1 MNEPASL
8 GASLTKTR
16 TVNVKHVEW
25 RFHTGQIDAWRSME
39 QYAAFRGPIDKNPYP
54 RWTSVAA
61 GRRWGKTVLAARW
74 IMKGAY
80 EDACAGLSGS
90 KGLSWIV
97 TPTEGQGRIL
107 WRKLVEED
115 PGWITGKRGSELKP
129 IMILIGSATI
139 EFHTAAAFSGNVGE
153 GIRRLLIDES
163 GEIPEHVFQQDL
175 RPTLSDYVGP
185 ALFIGTPKGRRSW
198 FWDMYRK
205 GRDPSEKNHASFG
218 GRSHENVYIPE
229 SDFIEMAADMPDRLY
244 RQEILA
250 EFLSMEGA
258 VFRDIGRL
266 RDPDWLSGAGETPGR
281 LDPKLN
287 IKTLVLGIDLGRRQN
302 FTVIHG
308 LGRGSVTF
316 ENGESTVWRSTW
328 WDRFQSIDWPTQRAR
343 IKAQWLKLG
352 KPLVVID
359 ATHGSVGDPIAD
371 NLEENG
377 VPVYRFEFTGPSRRG
392 LLDRMIVGTENA
404 ELTLPDEPLCINE
417 FDAFEMKETKLG
429 TVRYEVPESGH
440 DDCVFAA
447 ALALHGSDY
456 VGRGSVAGIASGFA
470 DMIEDLEK
478 PNPYR
483 IE

>member
-1 MNEPASL
+1 M
-8 GASLTKTR
+8 
-16 TVNVKHVEW
+16 VKQVEW
-25 RFHTGQIDAWRSME
+25 RFHTGQMDLWDSKA
-39 QYAAFRGPIDKNPYP
+39 
-54 RWTSVAA
+54 RWKACAA
-61 GRRWGKTVLAARW
+61 GRRWGKSLTASRW
-74 IMKGAY
+74 IMRGAY

-90 KGLSWIV
+90 KALSWIV
-97 TPTEGQGRIL
+97 TPTEKQGRIL
-107 WRKLVEED
+107 WRKLLEED

-139 EFHTAAAFSGNVGE
+139 EFHTAAAFSGIVGE
-153 GIRRLLIDES
+153 GIRRLLVDES
-163 GEIPEHVFQQDL
+163 GEIPERVWRQDL
-175 RPTLSDYVGP
+175 RPTLIDYGAP
-185 ALFIGTPKGRRSW
+185 GLFIGTPKGRRSW
-198 FWDMYRK
+198 FWEIYRR
-205 GRDPSEKNHASFG
+205 GLDPTEKNYASFG
-218 GRSHENVYIPE
+218 GSSLENPYIPNVE
-229 SDFIEMAADMPDRLY
+229 QEIAEIARDMTDRLY

-258 VFRDIGRL
+258 IFRDIGRL
-266 RDPDWLSGAGETPGR
+266 RDPDWISGAGEVPGR
-281 LDPKLN
+281 LDPKHN

-316 ENGESTVWRSTW
+316 ENGEKTGWRSTW
-328 WDRFQSIDWPTQRAR
+328 WDRFQSVDWPTQRAR
-343 IKAQWLKLG
+343 IKAQWIKLS

-371 NLEENG
+371 NLEQQEG
-377 VPVYRFEFTGPSRRG
+377 IPIYRFEFTGPSRRG
-392 LLDRMIVGTENA
+392 LLDRMIVGGENA

-456 VGRGSVAGIASGFA
+456 VGIGRGLESIAEAFSDITD
-470 DMIEDLEK
+470 DMGK
-478 PNPYR
+478 VNPYR
-483 IE
+483 IG